1 MNCESWIVLLLL
13 LVTIDVWNILESLIC
28 DMCVVDYVYVEYLC
42 IVDLIVHVD
51 VLSVD
56 VVTALLSVML
66 IIISDALL

>member
-1 MNCESWIVLLLL
+1 MI
-13 LVTIDVWNILESLIC
+13 
-28 DMCVVDYVYVEYLC
+28 C
-42 IVDLIVHVD
+42 IVDYGYVKYLYIVNLIMNMD